1 LTAAGQG
8 VAWKIK
14 EVFLLTEFKNVIKWF
29 VPYGIFLYR
38 KQLLNKKQISLLDQ
52 FTRKENEIRR
62 YFQSLKTDDLEII
75 EIIDY
80 FKKHRFSIF
89 PYEFSRKYHAS
100 DIDVLYD
107 NRTQTRYVMRG
118 NKRLYFPE
126 GWEIYNIRDYYNGLC
141 LEQDDDSPH
150 RYEVDGYIVQEGDV
164 IADIGAAEGIW
175 ALDNADKAG
184 KIYLF
189 ECNREWIKALKKTFE
204 PWQEKVVIT
213 NKFVSNIDNK
223 KNVTLDVF
231 FKNKKLDF
239 IKADIEGMEI
249 KLLEGCKDLLANNSN
264 LKLLLCA
271 YHSKDDGT
279 EINKILETYG
289 YITEFSRRYML
300 FIYDKELEVPYIRR
314 GLVRG
319 KKA

>member
-1 LTAAGQG
+1 LLT
-8 VAWKIK
+8 KIK
-14 EVFLLTEFKNVIKWF
+14 NCIKWF
-29 VPYGIFLYR
+29 IPYGIFLYR
-38 KQLLNKKQISLLDQ
+38 EQKNKKIQASILEQ
-52 FTRKENEIRR
+52 YTRKENEIRI
-62 YFQSLKTDDLEII
+62 YFQSLKTDDPEIL

-80 FKKHRFSIF
+80 FKRYRFSIF

-100 DIDVLYD
+100 DIDVFFD
-107 NRTQTRYVMRG
+107 NLTQTRYVMRQ

-126 GWEIYNIRDYYNGLC
+126 GWEIDNIRDYYNALC
-141 LEQDDDSPH
+141 IEQDDDSPH
-150 RYEVDGYIVQEGDV
+150 RYEVDGYIVQEGEV

-189 ECNREWIKALKKTFE
+189 ECNRKWIKALKKTFE
-204 PWQEKVVIT
+204 PWQEKVVIAD
-213 NKFVSNIDNK
+213 KYVSNTDNG

-231 FKNKKLDF
+231 FNKKQIDF

-279 EINKILETYG
+279 EIKRILEKYG
-289 YITEFSRRYML
+289 YKTEYSKRYML
-300 FIYDKELEVPYIRR
+300 FIYDEKFEVPYIRR
-314 GLVRG
+314 GLVRAT
-319 KKA
+319 KTNKA